1 MKTEYKVTARE
12 IDFQVHGLSFLCIFG
27 THVNG
32 GYVSILNWG
41 VSAELSSRSSDVL
54 YNRDKILEALQRS
67 PDKCYL
73 PYGEENQRYLA
84 RDLSQMITERL
95 QEIKKVEKENE

>member
-1 MKTEYKVTARE
+1 MKTEYEVTARE

-41 VSAELSSRSSDVL
+41 VSAELSSRLSDVL
-54 YNRDKILEALQRS
+54 YNRDEILKALHRS
-67 PDKCYL
+67 PYKWYL
-73 PYGEENQRYLA
+73 PDEEENQRYLV
-84 RDLSQMITERL
+84 RDLAQMITEYM
-95 QEIKKVEKENE
+95 QESGE